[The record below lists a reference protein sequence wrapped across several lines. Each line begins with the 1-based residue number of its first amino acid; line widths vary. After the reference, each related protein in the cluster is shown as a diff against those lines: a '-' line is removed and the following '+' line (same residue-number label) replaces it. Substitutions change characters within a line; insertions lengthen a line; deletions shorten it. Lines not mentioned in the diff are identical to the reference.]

1 MKKTIVTVSIPLDL
15 SDIVGDVDDDEAVGQ
30 AVHYAFELTVE
41 RIRNSLL
48 ERKLETHA
56 DISIDS
62 VVKDAAIAAYDR
74 DIDII
79 KHASL
84 HTTYNVERE

>member
-15 SDIVGDVDDDEAVGQ
+15 SDIVGDVDDDAV
-30 AVHYAFELTVE
+30 AVQYAFDLTIQ
-41 RIRNSLL
+41 RIQNSLL

-84 HTTYNVERE
+84 YTTYNVERE